1 MSLLSTCIVFFFFVL
16 CLVESDACL
25 TNVRL
30 LNPHPP
36 TTSTP
41 LSLLSHDNSSEIYR
55 ASSGTS
61 RGCAYLNIT
70 DTGVGQVSLSG
81 CVSLRNWFCPR
92 RMRSPKRGGRSYKK
106 KRRLTRIQQTACSLL
121 ASKSFICS
129 HVFSA
134 SSERIL
140 ARFLKRVGCSRN
152 AYATRAYFL
161 CFR

>member
-1 MSLLSTCIVFFFFVL
+1 M
-16 CLVESDACL
+16 
-25 TNVRL
+25 RL
-30 LNPHPP
+30 LNPHPL

-41 LSLLSHDNSSEIYR
+41 LSPLSHDNSSEIYR

-70 DTGVGQVSLSG
+70 DIGVGQVSLSG

-92 RMRSPKRGGRSYKK
+92 RERMRSPIKGDKK
-106 KRRLTRIQQTACSLL
+106 KQRLTRIRQPACSLL
-121 ASKSFICS
+121 VSKSFICS

-140 ARFLKRVGCSRN
+140 ARFLKRVGRSRD
-152 AYATRAYFL
+152 AYATRALSVLSIKLHFL
-161 CFR
+161 FFFIANFCEINYN